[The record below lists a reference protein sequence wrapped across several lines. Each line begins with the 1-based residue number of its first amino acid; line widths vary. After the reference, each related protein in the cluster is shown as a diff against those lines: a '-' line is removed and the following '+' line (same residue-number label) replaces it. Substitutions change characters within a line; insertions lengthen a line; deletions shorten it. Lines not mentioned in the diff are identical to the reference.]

1 MTRCQAPACSRSA
14 RFSLFLGGGLA
25 RPSSRPAAAATLAD
39 SGRYCGE
46 QRLFGYVR
54 SLTKNGNHYLLRF
67 DPAFFLSGETAN
79 QAAARDGAVPTGQPV
94 PNDNYVVNES
104 RRPYVYTLTRATRIR
119 VRLRGGHITE
129 GSPVSAATLAQLVR
143 GRRPVELFEGL
154 DSGFW
159 LGVHIDQACS
169 LSQQYHP

>member
-1 MTRCQAPACSRSA
+1 MTRGQALGLLALG
-14 RFSLFLGGGLA
+14 SLLALLGGGLA

-39 SGRYCGE
+39 TGRYCGE

-79 QAAARDGAVPTGQPV
+79 QAAARDGAVPKGQPV

-104 RRPYVYTLTRATRIR
+104 RRTYVYALTRATRIR
-119 VRLRGGHITE
+119 VLLRGGNITE

-159 LGVHIDQACS
+159 LGVHIDHACS